1 MSNKT
6 NYKIYPN
13 QEETAQMVLNS
24 INLGNKRIHVV
35 APTQSGKTGTVI
47 SLAHSMENKNFLLTS
62 GMMENHLFNQNS
74 YIAENYADNIKAIKV
89 HQLLKS
95 PNPKSIVE
103 NLEIDVIVIDES
115 HYGVG
120 QESRLDKLIYTLS
133 HKCPDLVI
141 IWVGATGYQLINSK
155 AIDDTIQMIVPKE
168 YYGVSDMLNSSK
180 FISNDSFVYLETV
193 DKEVREKAEID
204 YGAVINDDFKKVLLY
219 FKSFNNGLGII
230 RTNKKDTAEVIKIA
244 LNNSYPYAK
253 VLIAT
258 SDTGISD
265 TVKDAQMISRKKRVI
280 LIVVQGLKAGVD
292 LGETKS
298 SIRFVI
304 ETYKTM
310 AAVTQGLV
318 GRLCGYHE
326 NRDCLIVANRKALEL
341 QAKYENDY
349 RVINDD
355 FLEELFGLG
364 NTRLAANLNI
374 GSKREYRSDNYY
386 GGKVYKIKNINSV
399 NSEMFGNYNEKYA
412 EKVRGLMVKMV
423 EKSGKYNINWKEDY
437 PDKDVDRINTLQSGK
452 FKKRHQFDAY
462 LKKITKD
469 NFNFSSVFH
478 RFKDTSGKRGKSNY
492 AGGIT
497 DKQYAEAIK
506 VGVVYDDTTRTF
518 YLAVRDENK
527 TSTET
532 VTSINNKSIFNK

>member
-6 NYKIYPN
+6 NYEIYSN
-13 QEETAQMVLNS
+13 QKETAQMVLNS

-35 APTQSGKTGTVI
+35 APTQSGKTGTI
-47 SLAHSMENKNFLLTS
+47 IHLAHLMKDKNFILTS

-89 HQLLKS
+89 HELLRY

-103 NLEIDVIVIDES
+103 ELEIDVIVIDES

-120 QESRLDKLIYTLS
+120 QESRLDKLITFLS
-133 HKCPDLVI
+133 LKCPELII
-141 IWVGATGYQLINSK
+141 IWVGATGYQLVHSDI
-155 AIDDTIQMIVPKE
+155 IDDTIQMIVPKE
-168 YYGVSDMLNSSK
+168 YYGVSDILKSDK
-180 FISNDSFVYLETV
+180 FIDNDKFTYLDV
-193 DKEVREKAEID
+193 VGKDVRDKAEID
-204 YGAVINDDFKKVLLY
+204 YGAVVNQDFKKVLSY

-230 RTNKKDTAEVIKIA
+230 RTNKKDTAEIIKVA

-253 VLIAT
+253 VLVAT

-298 SIRFVI
+298 SVRFVI

-310 AAVTQGLV
+310 AAVTQGLI
-318 GRLCGYHE
+318 GRVCGYHE
-326 NRDCLIVANRKALEL
+326 NRDCLIVSNRKALEL
-341 QAKYENDY
+341 QSKYENDY

-355 FLEELFGLG
+355 FLQELFGLG
-364 NTRLAANLNI
+364 NTSLAANLSL
-374 GSKREYRSDNYY
+374 GSKRQYKSDDYY
-386 GGKVYKIKNINSV
+386 GGKVYTITNIEDV
-399 NSEMFGNYNEKYA
+399 NSDMFGNYNKKYS
-412 EKVRGLMVKMV
+412 EKVKNLMRNMAK
-423 EKSGKYNINWKEDY
+423 GKYNINWREDY
-437 PDKDVDRINTLQSGK
+437 PDKDTDRINTLQSLK
-452 FKKRHQFDAY
+452 FKKRHQFDNY
-462 LKKITKD
+462 VKKITQD

-492 AGGIT
+492 AGGIS
-497 DKQYAEAIK
+497 DKQYAEVIK
-506 VGVVYDDTTRTF
+506 VGVVYDDTTKTF
-518 YLAVRDENK
+518 YLSVRDENK
-527 TSTET
+527 TKTET
-532 VTSINNKSIFNK
+532 VTNMNNKSIFNK

>member
-6 NYKIYPN
+6 NYKIYSN
-13 QEETAQMVLNS
+13 QKETAQMVLNS

-47 SLAHSMENKNFLLTS
+47 HLAHLMEDKNFILTS

-89 HQLLKS
+89 HELLKY

-103 NLEIDVIVIDES
+103 KLEIDVIVIDES

-120 QESRLDKLIYTLS
+120 QESRLDKLITFLS
-133 HKCPDLVI
+133 TKCPELII
-141 IWVGATGYQLINSK
+141 IWVGATGYQLVHSNV
-155 AIDDTIQMIVPKE
+155 IDDTIQMIVPKE
-168 YYGVSDMLNSSK
+168 YYGVSDILKSDK
-180 FISNDSFVYLETV
+180 FIDNDSFTYLDV
-193 DKEVREKAEID
+193 VGKELRNKANID
-204 YGAVINDDFKKVLLY
+204 YGAVINQDFKKVLLY

-230 RTNKKDTAEVIKIA
+230 RTNKKDAAEIIKVA

-253 VLIAT
+253 VLVAT

-298 SIRFVI
+298 SVRFVI

-310 AAVTQGLV
+310 AAVTQGLI
-318 GRLCGYHE
+318 GRVCGYHE
-326 NRDCLIVANRKALEL
+326 NRDCLIVSNRKALEL
-341 QAKYENDY
+341 QSKYENDY

-355 FLEELFGLG
+355 FLQELFGLG
-364 NTRLAANLNI
+364 NTSLAANLSL
-374 GSKREYRSDNYY
+374 GSKRQYKSDDYY
-386 GGKVYKIKNINSV
+386 GGKVYKLNNIDEMNLDMFANYTKDYFYSVKKVMAGILKEQGNYTVKRTDHPSKDNRINTIQSEKFSKREMFDNYLKKMDKNIN
-399 NSEMFGNYNEKYA
+399 
-412 EKVRGLMVKMV
+412 
-423 EKSGKYNINWKEDY
+423 
-437 PDKDVDRINTLQSGK
+437 
-452 FKKRHQFDAY
+452 
-462 LKKITKD
+462 
-469 NFNFSSVFH
+469 FSSIFH
-478 RFKDTSGKRGKSNY
+478 RFAKTSEGRRRGGLKGGRSNEQYSKD
-492 AGGIT
+492 
-497 DKQYAEAIK
+497 IK
-506 VGVVYDDTTRTF
+506 VGILYDNKDKTF

-527 TSTET
+527 TKTET
-532 VTSINNKSIFNK
+532 VTNINNKSIFNK

>member
-6 NYKIYPN
+6 NYKIYSN

-35 APTQSGKTGTVI
+35 APTQSGKTGTI
-47 SLAHSMENKNFLLTS
+47 IHLAHLMEDKNFILTS

-89 HQLLKS
+89 HELLKH

-103 NLEIDVIVIDES
+103 KLEIDIIVIDES

-120 QESRLDKLIYTLS
+120 QESRLDKLINFLS
-133 HKCPDLVI
+133 SKCPELII
-141 IWVGATGYQLINSK
+141 IWVGATGYQLIHSDV
-155 AIDDTIQMIVPKE
+155 IDDTIQMIVPKE
-168 YYGVSDMLNSSK
+168 YYGVSDIIKSDK
-180 FISNDSFVYLETV
+180 FIDNDSFTYLDV
-193 DKEVREKAEID
+193 VSKDIRDKVEID
-204 YGAVINDDFKKVLLY
+204 YGAVINQDFKKVLLY

-230 RTNKKDTAEVIKIA
+230 RTNKKDTAEIIKVA

-253 VLIAT
+253 VLVAT

-298 SIRFVI
+298 SVRFVI

-310 AAVTQGLV
+310 SAVTQGLI
-318 GRLCGYHE
+318 GRVCGYHE
-326 NRDCLIVANRKALEL
+326 NRDCLIVSNRKALEL

-355 FLEELFGLG
+355 FLQELFGLG
-364 NTRLAANLNI
+364 NTRLAANLI
-374 GSKREYRSDNYY
+374 LGSKRQYKSDDYY
-386 GGKVYKIKNINSV
+386 GGKVYKLNNINEM
-399 NSEMFGNYNEKYA
+399 NFNMFGNYT
-412 EKVRGLMVKMV
+412 
-423 EKSGKYNINWKEDY
+423 EDY
-437 PDKDVDRINTLQSGK
+437 FYNVRKVMKSILKEQGNYTVKRTDHPSKDNRINTIQSEK
-452 FKKRHQFDAY
+452 FSKREMFDTY
-462 LKKITKD
+462 LNKMDKTI
-469 NFNFSSVFH
+469 NFSSIFH
-478 RFKDTSGKRGKSNY
+478 RFAKTSEGRRRGGLKGGRSNE
-492 AGGIT
+492 
-497 DKQYAEAIK
+497 QYSQDIK
-506 VGVVYDDTTRTF
+506 VGILYDDTTKTF

-527 TSTET
+527 TKTET
-532 VTSINNKSIFNK
+532 VTNINNKSIFNK

>member
-6 NYKIYPN
+6 NYKIYSN
-13 QEETAQMVLNS
+13 QKETAQMVLNS

-47 SLAHSMENKNFLLTS
+47 HLAHLMEDKNFILTS

-89 HQLLKS
+89 HELLKY

-103 NLEIDVIVIDES
+103 KLEIDVIVIDES

-120 QESRLDKLIYTLS
+120 QESRLDKLITFLS
-133 HKCPDLVI
+133 TKCPELII
-141 IWVGATGYQLINSK
+141 IWVGATGYQLVHSNV
-155 AIDDTIQMIVPKE
+155 IDDTIQMIVPKE
-168 YYGVSDMLNSSK
+168 YYGVSDILKSDK
-180 FISNDSFVYLETV
+180 FIDNDSFTYLDV
-193 DKEVREKAEID
+193 VGKELRNKANID
-204 YGAVINDDFKKVLLY
+204 YGAVINQDFKKVLLY

-230 RTNKKDTAEVIKIA
+230 RTNKKDAAEIIKVA

-253 VLIAT
+253 VLVAT

-298 SIRFVI
+298 SVRFVI

-310 AAVTQGLV
+310 AAVTQGLI
-318 GRLCGYHE
+318 GRVCGYHE
-326 NRDCLIVANRKALEL
+326 NRDCLIVSNRKALEL
-341 QAKYENDY
+341 QSKYENDY

-355 FLEELFGLG
+355 FLQELFGLG
-364 NTRLAANLNI
+364 NTSLAANLSL
-374 GSKREYRSDNYY
+374 GSKRQYKSDDYY
-386 GGKVYKIKNINSV
+386 GGKVYKLNNIDEMNLDMFANYTKDYFYSVKKVMSRILKEQGNYTVKRTDHPSKDNRINTIQSEKFSKREMFDNYLKKMDKNIN
-399 NSEMFGNYNEKYA
+399 
-412 EKVRGLMVKMV
+412 
-423 EKSGKYNINWKEDY
+423 
-437 PDKDVDRINTLQSGK
+437 
-452 FKKRHQFDAY
+452 
-462 LKKITKD
+462 
-469 NFNFSSVFH
+469 FSSIFH
-478 RFKDTSGKRGKSNY
+478 RFAKTSEGRRRGGLKGGRSNEQYSKD
-492 AGGIT
+492 
-497 DKQYAEAIK
+497 IK
-506 VGVVYDDTTRTF
+506 VGILYDNKDKTF

-527 TSTET
+527 TKTET
-532 VTSINNKSIFNK
+532 VTNINNKSIFNK